1 MKAPSGPRHAR
12 CELHVPHPYPSSGWL
27 CMDDP
32 SRADAMRA
40 FADLI
45 AEVAA
50 RHHAAETERA
60 GVPTDGA
67 LVPHSFSYPRLDT
80 SSQCVGHQC
89 RALEMI
95 VPPEP
100 AAQQPIKA
108 RKARKP
114 SPAIRAQRAT
124 VEPCVY
130 ALCTTPNDPST
141 HHGPSAHM
149 RVTSGDYTAAELASG
164 DPDLRIRTTRPTC
177 ERCGQS
183 FRLSGIGYAWHV
195 KNRLNC
201 KKEPTDDR

>member
-1 MKAPSGPRHAR
+1 MKTPSGSRHAR

-89 RALEMI
+89 RALELI
-95 VPPEP
+95 VP
-100 AAQQPIKA
+100 QPVRGPRVKV
-108 RKARKP
+108 RKP
-114 SPAIRAQRAT
+114 SPAVRSEAI
-124 VEPCVY
+124 
-130 ALCTTPNDPST
+130 
-141 HHGPSAHM
+141 
-149 RVTSGDYTAAELASG
+149 TAAIPAPALAVVQ
-164 DPDLRIRTTRPTC
+164 PATRPTC

-195 KNRLNC
+195 KNRPNC
-201 KKEPTDDR
+201 AGPQSAITS